1 MDQQKRWYRKRHVG
15 ARYGGVCGRT
25 IDRAVEDGRL
35 PAPKYP
41 FGNKIPYW
49 DGDELDAHDRSLA
62 LADARGGRRQPL
74 GYRQR
79 RRRPFNKTPARF
91 G

>member
-1 MDQQKRWYRKRHVG
+1 MGQQSKRWLRKRQVQ
-15 ARYGGVCGRT
+15 ARYGEVCSRT

-62 LADARGGRRQPL
+62 LADRPRRKSAATGL
-74 GYRQR
+74 S
-79 RRRPFNKTPARF
+79 TETAVAT
-91 G
+91 